1 MVGNQCF
8 ERWKKLGCKLRRKGF
23 ASSGGRR
30 SVEYAAVVFFAEFVF
45 YRIFVMIRNN
55 TTYFKNE
62 NPDSMIRISRFFLPF
77 LCCLTAPALA
87 GTQTRWEVVPDS
99 TAIVWN
105 VREGDSHRDH
115 IEMSGLRISAVLRY
129 GVGADGSFRFER
141 SIVWPML
148 RTIPNNTHGSLMRR
162 FAWDVPLM
170 LSVNENCLQQEKVR
184 RIVLDGTMTVESDWT
199 AVKGSLSLTR
209 VLFPSVDEAAFCEKY
224 ILKNTGEKPLYV
236 EIPRARSVIRT
247 APAKGVEGSY
257 ELVAEICGDTALMLA
272 PRAEVAFGAFFSGRR
287 SGDEALALNADAE
300 CAKRRALVAEW
311 QRNLVLDTPDPVI
324 DAMFAFAKIRAA
336 ESIYDTKGGLMH
348 GPGGERF
355 YAAIWAND
363 QAEYI
368 NPFFPFL
375 GYDRGNRSALCSFG
389 YFARYMNPDYR
400 PIPSSIIAEGTDIW
414 NGAGDR
420 GDAAMIAYGAARY
433 ALARGDAA
441 EAAEVWPL
449 VEWCLEYCRR
459 RLTGDGVV
467 ASDSDE
473 LEGRFPAGDANLC
486 TSSLYYDALL
496 SAAMLGR
503 ELHKPA
509 RQLAAYERQAAA
521 LRKNID
527 RHFGG
532 MVEGFD
538 TYRYYTG
545 NDRLRAW
552 ICIPLT
558 VGIDERKE
566 ATVEAL
572 FSPKLWTENGLLT
585 RSGDKTFWD
594 RSTLYALRGVYA
606 SGETEKATGYLS
618 YYSGV
623 RLLGDHVPYAIE
635 AWPEGSQRHLS
646 AESGLYCRILTEG
659 VFGIRPTG
667 FRSFTLTPRLP
678 AAWDRMN
685 LRNVRAFGSAFDI
698 EVRRAAKG
706 MEVAVTQDGR
716 EVVRKRLRAGQSLG
730 VTLGNALHLSP
741 EASLSLGVWF
751 ARITGLS
758 MFLAYTGAFFTLCYS
773 PLKAIIQGTP
783 KALWPEPMTRLNAMG
798 MPSIAMWMQCGLV
811 TIFILLVSFGG
822 GTASAFFNKL
832 TLMANVSMTLPYLFL
847 ALAFPFFKAR
857 QDLDRPFVIFKTR
870 MSAMIATVVV
880 VLVVTFANVFTI
892 IQPVVEAG
900 DWDSTLWMIGGP
912 VFFSLLAMAIYQN
925 YCSRM
930 ANKPELALD

>member
-1 MVGNQCF
+1 MTRRTLLTCIFMLSAVAVCGQ
-8 ERWKKLGCKLRRKGF
+8 RWQI
-23 ASSGGRR
+23 APDGR
-30 SVEYAAVVFFAEFVF
+30 
-45 YRIFVMIRNN
+45 
-55 TTYFKNE
+55 
-62 NPDSMIRISRFFLPF
+62 
-77 LCCLTAPALA
+77 
-87 GTQTRWEVVPDS
+87 G
-99 TAIVWN
+99 IVWK
-105 VREGDSHRDH
+105 VGSDIPHDDH
-115 IEMSGLRISAVLRY
+115 IEMSGERMAFVLRW
-129 GVGADGSFRFER
+129 GVDSRGAFRQER
-141 SIVWPML
+141 SLVFPLL
-148 RTIPNNTHGSLMRR
+148 RTLPNNTHASLMYRMAADIPSLLGVNGLALQDER
-162 FAWDVPLM
+162 VGQVAIDGALEVRSLWGVGKMNVGSARDMKPEPVVEMTRTIFPSRTLPLM
-170 LSVNENCLQQEKVR
+170 
-184 RIVLDGTMTVESDWT
+184 
-199 AVKGSLSLTR
+199 
-209 VLFPSVDEAAFCEKY
+209 CERY
-224 ILKNTGEKPLYV
+224 MLRNVGAKPLTV
-236 EIPRARSVIRT
+236 SVPEFSQVIT
-247 APAKGVEGSY
+247 TDPAKGVTGSY
-257 ELVAEICGDTALMLA
+257 VVRADIAGSGTFTLAAGDSLAFDAVFQAYPGGGEPLHPDVA
-272 PRAEVAFGAFFSGRR
+272 AEFAARMAFVR
-287 SGDEALALNADAE
+287 ECIDA
-300 CAKRRALVAEW
+300 
-311 QRNLVLDTPDPVI
+311 NLVLETPDPVI
-324 DAMFAFAKIRAA
+324 DTQFRYAKLRAA
-336 ESIYDTKGGLMH
+336 ESIVATKGGYMH
-348 GPGGERF
+348 APGGESY

-730 VTLGNALHLSP
+730 VTL
-741 EASLSLGVWF
+741 
-751 ARITGLS
+751 
-758 MFLAYTGAFFTLCYS
+758 
-773 PLKAIIQGTP
+773 K
-783 KALWPEPMTRLNAMG
+783 
-798 MPSIAMWMQCGLV
+798 
-811 TIFILLVSFGG
+811 
-822 GTASAFFNKL
+822 
-832 TLMANVSMTLPYLFL
+832 
-847 ALAFPFFKAR
+847 
-857 QDLDRPFVIFKTR
+857 
-870 MSAMIATVVV
+870 
-880 VLVVTFANVFTI
+880 
-892 IQPVVEAG
+892 
-900 DWDSTLWMIGGP
+900 
-912 VFFSLLAMAIYQN
+912 
-925 YCSRM
+925 
-930 ANKPELALD
+930 